1 MLLCSPQVS
10 GAQLGTGSVV
20 YQLKD
25 GSRLTARIPRAPTEL
40 ISLLDSKH
48 VPFAQG
54 RATAGQLLLP
64 YIGLLV
70 YLGVVGFF
78 GWQMMGKGI
87 GGGSAGKRVQAGAL
101 DRSLGLDDV
110 AGIDKAK
117 QQVLCH
123 LQPPHCAVAALV
135 CECAFSFLQ
144 AWPCLFALV
153 VSEGAFSL
161 SQVMQVIDVMKNPSK
176 YKRLG
181 ARQPSGLLL
190 VGNCFTI
197 R

>member
-1 MLLCSPQVS
+1 MLRCSPQVS

-78 GWQMMGKGI
+78 GVADDGQGDRRGL
-87 GGGSAGKRVQAGAL
+87 GGEAGTGR
-101 DRSLGLDDV
+101 R
-110 AGIDKAK
+110 
-117 QQVLCH
+117 
-123 LQPPHCAVAALV
+123 
-135 CECAFSFLQ
+135 
-144 AWPCLFALV
+144 
-153 VSEGAFSL
+153 
-161 SQVMQVIDVMKNPSK
+161 
-176 YKRLG
+176 
-181 ARQPSGLLL
+181 ARPLA
-190 VGNCFTI
+190 
-197 R
+197 RAR